1 LETAAVSTST
11 IPTALRRADHV
22 CIGVDDFEGVLA
34 WYCEKLGFA
43 VEKRWHVEK
52 LPGVQLAYL
61 IGPDG
66 FRLEVLGGGQGPRS
80 PIGADFAEHLGI
92 RGWNHLCFWSDDVD
106 ATMADLAAWV
116 VGAFVPVTD
125 YPIGAERR
133 VAFVQDPEGNVI
145 EFAGPLSGGRT

>member
-61 IGPDG
+61 IGPVVPS
-66 FRLEVLGGGQGPRS
+66 RKIGPAGTR
-80 PIGADFAEHLGI
+80 
-92 RGWNHLCFWSDDVD
+92 
-106 ATMADLAAWV
+106 
-116 VGAFVPVTD
+116 VP
-125 YPIGAERR
+125 G
-133 VAFVQDPEGNVI
+133 
-145 EFAGPLSGGRT
+145 